1 MAACAAALIGTIAW
15 QLRRIDQLI
24 PVSLPPW
31 ASVGGIILMV
41 AGAILGFATFGLF
54 AAGRALSP
62 HAHFPD
68 PDVLIRQW
76 SSLKSPVD
84 RRQRLAEFP

>member
-1 MAACAAALIGTIAW
+1 MAACAAALIGTITW
-15 QLRRIDQLI
+15 QPRRIDQLI

-31 ASVGGIILMV
+31 ASLGGIILMV

-68 PDVLIRQW
+68 PDVLIRQ
-76 SSLKSPVD
+76 
-84 RRQRLAEFP
+84 

>member
-1 MAACAAALIGTIAW
+1 
-15 QLRRIDQLI
+15 
-24 PVSLPPW
+24 
-31 ASVGGIILMV
+31 MV